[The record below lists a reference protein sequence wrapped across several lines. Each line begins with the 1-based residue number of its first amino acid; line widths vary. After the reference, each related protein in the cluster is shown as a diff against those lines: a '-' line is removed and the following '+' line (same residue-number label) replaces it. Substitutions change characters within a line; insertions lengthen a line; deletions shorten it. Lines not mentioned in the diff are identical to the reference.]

1 MILIADSGST
11 KTAWG
16 LWDGGR
22 LVGSVKTAG
31 INPYYQEEADIA
43 TTIGGELVPA
53 LGGVMVLFLWC
64 RLRFRG
70 EEPPGGEGDQ
80 PVHPGA
86 GRGG

>member
-53 LGGVMVLFLWC
+53 LGRSVASSC
-64 RLRFRG
+64 RRW
-70 EEPPGGEGDQ
+70 EG
-80 PVHPGA
+80 
-86 GRGG
+86 